1 MSFIDWFNQYNNL
14 LGIVMV
20 ILTSFLALIILRDE
34 LKKRRKLHEEEL
46 KFQRQKYEDD
56 KLWVQEK
63 RGTILEISGQL
74 AREVSDMLRSDVSWA
89 SDALD
94 KAKIRPSSQTLFA
107 ERWDHFKKEK
117 EFIADKFTDLLV
129 RRLKHLAKDHDKKIF
144 LLIDSGTTLYP
155 FFERLGKIMASLHF
169 QHEDWKEKI
178 VLVTNN
184 LPGVDSLMQHGRVYP
199 NFRYTP
205 LAIECKLL
213 PGAPLPVYSAV
224 TGKDTISFLENLK
237 KETENPYLL
246 SLTTGNWI
254 RIRRTEPACPV
265 PLARGKGHLEFKQAL
280 LDVSDEIYVISPL
293 GKIFVRADPAAVNKT
308 LNFKDQKENPE
319 FHEYKET
326 KIDNSKAQKVSLV
339 STSRDRS
346 RILSELSIRLKSRL
360 GISDNTDKENECYE
374 DDDNTIATMI
384 GHTLFLFDGLPPQK
398 HDELIEEF
406 PHNHT
411 RKKNFMKDFFYVD
424 C

>member
-1 MSFIDWFNQYNNL
+1 MALINWFNQYGNL
-14 LGIVMV
+14 LGIVLV
-20 ILTSFLALIILRDE
+20 IFTSLIALAILRDE
-34 LKKRRKLHEEEL
+34 LIKRRKLHEEEL
-46 KFQRQKYEDD
+46 SFQRQKYEDD
-56 KLWVQEK
+56 RLWVQEK

-74 AREVSDMLRSDVSWA
+74 SREVADILRSDVSWA
-89 SDALD
+89 ADALD

-117 EFIADKFTDLLV
+117 QYIAEKFTDLLI

-155 FFERLGKIMASLHF
+155 FFEKIGKEMTTLHF
-169 QHEDWKEKI
+169 QHEAWKDNL

-184 LPGVDSLMQHGRVYP
+184 LPGVDSLMQHSRVYP

-246 SLTTGNWI
+246 ALTTGNWI

-293 GKIFVRADPAAVNKT
+293 GKIFVRADPTSVNKT

-326 KIDNSKAQKVSLV
+326 QIDNSKAQKVSLI
-339 STSRDRS
+339 STSRNRT

-360 GISDNTDKENECYE
+360 GISDDTDKQNECYE
-374 DDDNTIATMI
+374 DNDYAIATMI
-384 GHTLFLFDGLPPQK
+384 GHTLFPFDDLPQQK

-411 RKKNFMKDFFYVD
+411 RKKHFMKDFFYVEA
-424 C
+424 